1 MRSRFASRNQ
11 EGFSLHAGLAIDS
24 STHLMAIGLCVVA
37 ISRASSAVGID
48 ATARPAVPS
57 RPNAESYESYGCSDS
72 DPAGP
77 AGNGSRF
84 WVSLKNLL
92 PDLAGET
99 GGHVLAEYGGLQ
111 AGFETGALFVV
122 PEIYDLLWVSSF
134 WHGLLQSEMPGPD
147 RIIPA
152 HKIILKNLK
161 G

>member
-1 MRSRFASRNQ
+1 
-11 EGFSLHAGLAIDS
+11 
-24 STHLMAIGLCVVA
+24 MAA
-37 ISRASSAVGID
+37 
-48 ATARPAVPS
+48 ATATQRVQPGMV
-57 RPNAESYESYGCSDS
+57 
-72 DPAGP
+72 AG
-77 AGNGSRF
+77 F
-84 WVSLKNLL
+84 WVSLTNLL

-99 GGHVLAEYGGLQ
+99 GGDVLAGYGRLQ

-147 RIIPA
+147 LIIPA